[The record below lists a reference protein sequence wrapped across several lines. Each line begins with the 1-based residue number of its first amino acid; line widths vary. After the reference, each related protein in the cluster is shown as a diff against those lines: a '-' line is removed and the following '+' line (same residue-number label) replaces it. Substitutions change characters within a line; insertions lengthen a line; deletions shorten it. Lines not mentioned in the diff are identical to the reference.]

1 MRGRV
6 RQWLGWLAM
15 SGLLAFARA
24 SWAAPSE
31 MVIITA
37 SAAPRLTFDRNTLR
51 DVYLKKIFVDGRGQ
65 RLTPVNLPGGAPL
78 REAFAHTI
86 LHMDDGQLQDYW
98 NKQYFQGVSPPYVL
112 ASSDAVVKFV
122 AKTPGAIGYVAA
134 CQVDASV
141 RVVMTITL
149 PSRPG
154 DEPPACPEHRASP

>member
-1 MRGRV
+1 
-6 RQWLGWLAM
+6 M
-15 SGLLAFARA
+15 SGLLAFART
-24 SWAAPSE
+24 SRAAPSQ

-37 SAAPRLTFDRNTLR
+37 PDAPHLTFNQNTLR

-65 RLTPVNLPGGAPL
+65 RVTPVNLPSGAPL
-78 REAFAHTI
+78 REGFAHTI
-86 LHMDDGQLQDYW
+86 LHMNDSQLQDYW

-112 ASSDAVVKFV
+112 ASADAVVQFV

-154 DEPPACPEHRASP
+154 DEPPACREHRASP